1 EGRNRVERHR
11 KQRAGKGFDTIECYQ
26 NVGSCAKQIENGIV
40 LLECMSNLVANELF
54 QQEQKQNQLELRD
67 FILQQINELANGSKY
82 LIIVTNEVF
91 SDGIQYDLDTI
102 ECYQNVGSCAKQI
115 ENGIVLLEC
124 MSNLVANELFQQEQ
138 KQNQLELRDF
148 ILQQINELANGSKY
162 LIIVT
167 NEVFSDGI
175 QYDLET

>member
-1 EGRNRVERHR
+1 MITVITGGSGSGKSVYAENYAMKYRKAKDACFYIATMQPYGEEGRNRVERHR

-82 LIIVTNEVF
+82 
-91 SDGIQYDLDTI
+91 
-102 ECYQNVGSCAKQI
+102 
-115 ENGIVLLEC
+115 
-124 MSNLVANELFQQEQ
+124 
-138 KQNQLELRDF
+138 
-148 ILQQINELANGSKY
+148 
-162 LIIVT
+162 
-167 NEVFSDGI
+167 
-175 QYDLET
+175 

>member
-1 EGRNRVERHR
+1 MMTVITGGSGSGKSVYAENYAMKYRKAEDACFYIATMQPYGEEGRNRVERHR

-91 SDGIQYDLDTI
+91 SDGIQYDPETMDYITLLGTVNQALMEMAEEVI
-102 ECYQNVGSCAKQI
+102 EVVYSIPV
-115 ENGIVLLEC
+115 
-124 MSNLVANELFQQEQ
+124 
-138 KQNQLELRDF
+138 
-148 ILQQINELANGSKY
+148 Y
-162 LIIVT
+162 LKRRM
-167 NEVFSDGI
+167 
-175 QYDLET
+175 